1 MRIRDADTLN
11 RLDVIA
17 VNDGSKDCT
26 SEMAHGF
33 EVKCPGVSASSA
45 RRTGTAAAAST
56 RRGLRTRGL
65 YFSRS

>member
-33 EVKCPGVSASSA
+33 EAKCPGVSASSE
-45 RRTGTAAAAST
+45 RRTGTAAELHQ
-56 RRGLRTRGL
+56 RGVA
-65 YFSRS
+65 